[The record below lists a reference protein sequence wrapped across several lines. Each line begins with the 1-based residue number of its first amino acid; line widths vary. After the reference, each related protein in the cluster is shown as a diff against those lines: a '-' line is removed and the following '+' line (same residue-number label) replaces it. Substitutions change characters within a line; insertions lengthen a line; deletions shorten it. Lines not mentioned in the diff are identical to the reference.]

1 MNDWVATYTTDPATG
16 RITST
21 RIGPAGSG
29 PPTQAQQPGGDP
41 WAAFPDAAPAAPA
54 APATSAAKGDPWAA
68 FPDAPPEAKPGST
81 RTVGT
86 GEAIGAGLA
95 EGLSFGLA
103 PAIAGVAETGGPVT
117 PSGSEASDAVTKF
130 LLGAGHMIADKFSNH
145 PDPAVTEAYNRGR
158 EAALQNQ
165 QLAQE
170 QHPYAFAGGQLAGAL
185 AVPIPGLSA
194 ARGATT
200 LARVGRSVGAGAVG
214 GGLYGGGSAVSEG
227 QGAAGIATGAAQGAG
242 AGTLFGAAGAGVA
255 ETVSKVANR
264 VGSLFRGAVGDES
277 AKAEAARKIIESI
290 RADHAAADEAG
301 RAIRLDPAAIA
312 QANIA
317 GTPRA
322 IVDTGGERT
331 RALFRSSANVSPEAR
346 QAAEDFT
353 QKRYRQQ
360 SERVAPYVRDL
371 AGGTAAGDDVEAI
384 KAAARA
390 ANKPNYDRAY
400 ARGDRPINTPGLEQ
414 LMGSEAVPKAMA
426 GAVER
431 GRNRAALDG
440 YGAFN
445 PRVKATPDG
454 KVVFQKG
461 ANGLPAYPNLQFWD
475 YTQRE
480 LRDMATAAERAG
492 RNEEAATLKGLHGK
506 LLGELDKAVPEFGNA
521 RGVAAKF
528 FGAADAHEA
537 GADFVRR
544 NVDWREAGR
553 LLSKM
558 SDPERELFARGFAS
572 RLADEIEKT
581 GNRNNVLDSIFLDSP
596 LAKRKIVMA
605 LGQERANQLE
615 ALLRAESLIDQ
626 ARKALGNS
634 TTARQ
639 LRELGMS
646 AGHGVAGAGAVG
658 ALEAVKE
665 HDFEPSH
672 VIAAALLFG
681 AARHGAHVIDDRVA
695 RHIGKLLVSSNSRE
709 LQRGLEIVTKKP
721 VLMNALRQAT
731 AGTARVG
738 AHDIGTRK
746 ALAGGAALLESS
758 LGSDESGHHG
768 IDTLSDQVG
777 Q

>member
-16 RITST
+16 RQIT

-41 WAAFPDAAPAAPA
+41 WAAFPDAAPAVPA

-68 FPDAPPEAKPGST
+68 FPDTPPEAKSGST

-95 EGLSFGLA
+95 EGLTFGLA
-103 PAIAGVAETGGPVT
+103 PAMAGVAETGGPVT

-158 EAALQNQ
+158 ERALQDQ

-242 AGTLFGAAGAGVA
+242 AGTLFGAAGAGAA

>member
-1 MNDWVATYTTDPATG
+1 
-16 RITST
+16 
-21 RIGPAGSG
+21 
-29 PPTQAQQPGGDP
+29 
-41 WAAFPDAAPAAPA
+41 
-54 APATSAAKGDPWAA
+54 
-68 FPDAPPEAKPGST
+68 
-81 RTVGT
+81 
-86 GEAIGAGLA
+86 
-95 EGLSFGLA
+95 
-103 PAIAGVAETGGPVT
+103 
-117 PSGSEASDAVTKF
+117 
-130 LLGAGHMIADKFSNH
+130 
-145 PDPAVTEAYNRGR
+145 
-158 EAALQNQ
+158 
-165 QLAQE
+165 
-170 QHPYAFAGGQLAGAL
+170 
-185 AVPIPGLSA
+185 
-194 ARGATT
+194 
-200 LARVGRSVGAGAVG
+200 
-214 GGLYGGGSAVSEG
+214 
-227 QGAAGIATGAAQGAG
+227 
-242 AGTLFGAAGAGVA
+242 
-255 ETVSKVANR
+255 
-264 VGSLFRGAVGDES
+264 
-277 AKAEAARKIIESI
+277 
-290 RADHAAADEAG
+290 
-301 RAIRLDPAAIA
+301 
-312 QANIA
+312 
-317 GTPRA
+317 
-322 IVDTGGERT
+322 
-331 RALFRSSANVSPEAR
+331 
-346 QAAEDFT
+346 
-353 QKRYRQQ
+353 
-360 SERVAPYVRDL
+360 
-371 AGGTAAGDDVEAI
+371 
-384 KAAARA
+384 
-390 ANKPNYDRAY
+390 
-400 ARGDRPINTPGLEQ
+400 
-414 LMGSEAVPKAMA
+414 MGSEAVPKAMA

>member
-16 RITST
+16 RQIT

-68 FPDAPPEAKPGST
+68 FPDTPPEAKSGST

-86 GEAIGAGLA
+86 GEALGAGLA

-158 EAALQNQ
+158 ERALQDQ

-242 AGTLFGAAGAGVA
+242 AGTLFGAAGAGA
-255 ETVSKVANR
+255 GETVSKVAKR
-264 VGSLFRGAVGDES
+264 VGSLFRGAVSDES
-277 AKAEAARKIIESI
+277 ARTEAARKIVDTI
-290 RADHAAADEAG
+290 RADHTAAEETG
-301 RAIRLDPAAIA
+301 RSIRFDPAAVA
-312 QANIA
+312 EANVA

-331 RALFRSSANVSPEAR
+331 RALFRSAANVSPEAR

-353 QKRYRQQ
+353 QRRYRQQ
-360 SERVAPYVRDL
+360 SQRVAPYVRDL
-371 AGGTAAGDDVEAI
+371 AGGMAAGDDVERLA
-384 KAAARA
+384 AAARR
-390 ANKPNYDRAY
+390 ANKPLYDRAY

-414 LMGSEAVPKAMA
+414 LMSSEAVPQAMA
-426 GAVER
+426 GAVQR

-445 PRVKATPDG
+445 PKVKVT
-454 KVVFQKG
+454 VFQKG

-480 LRDMATAAERAG
+480 LKDMASAAERAG
-492 RNEEAATLKGLHGK
+492 RKEEAGTLKGLHAK
-506 LLGELDKAVPEFGNA
+506 LLDELDKAVPEFGNA
-521 RGVAAKF
+521 RGVAARF

-544 NVDWREAGR
+544 NVDWREARR
-553 LLSKM
+553 LLSTM

-572 RLADEIEKT
+572 RLADEIEKA
-581 GNRNNVLDSIFLDSP
+581 GNRGNVLDSIFLDSP
-596 LAKRKIVMA
+596 LAKRKIDMA
-605 LGQERANQLE
+605 LGPQRANQLE
-615 ALLRAESLIDQ
+615 ALLRAEALIDK
-626 ARKALGNS
+626 ARQALGNS

-639 LRELGMS
+639 LKELGMT
-646 AGHGVAGAGAVG
+646 AGHGLAGAGAVG
-658 ALEAVKE
+658 SLEAIKE
-665 HDFEPSH
+665 HDFQPSH
-672 VIAAALLFG
+672 VIAAALLVG
-681 AARHGAHVIDDRVA
+681 AARHGAHIVDDRVA
-695 RHIGKLLVSSNSRE
+695 RHVGELLVSRDPRE
-709 LQRGLEIVTKKP
+709 LARGLEIVTRKP

-746 ALAGGAALLESS
+746 VLAGAGALLESS
-758 LGSDESGHHG
+758 LGGEEGGHHG

>member
-16 RITST
+16 RQIT

-41 WAAFPDAAPAAPA
+41 WAAFPDAAPAVPA

-68 FPDAPPEAKPGST
+68 FPDTPPEAKSGST

-95 EGLSFGLA
+95 EGLTFGLA
-103 PAIAGVAETGGPVT
+103 PAMAGVAETGGPVT

-165 QLAQE
+165 QLAQK

-290 RADHAAADEAG
+290 RADHAAAEEAG
-301 RAIRLDPAAIA
+301 RSIRLDPEAIA

-322 IVDTGGERT
+322 IVDTGGGRT
-331 RALFRSSANVSPEAR
+331 RALFSSAANLSPEAR

-371 AGGTAAGDDVEAI
+371 AGGLAAGDDVEKI
-384 KAAARA
+384 KAAARVL
-390 ANKPNYDRAY
+390 NKPLYDRAY
-400 ARGDRPINTPGLEQ
+400 ARGDRPIISPKLEQ
-414 LMGSEAVPKAMA
+414 LMSSDAIPQAMA
-426 GAVER
+426 GAVKS

-445 PRVKATPDG
+445 PKVQVTPDG
-454 KVVFQKG
+454 RVVFQQGAKG
-461 ANGLPAYPNLQFWD
+461 PPTYPNMQFWD
-475 YTQRE
+475 YTQRQ
-480 LRDMATAAERAG
+480 LRDMVSVAEARG
-492 RNEEAATLKGLHGK
+492 RTEEAATLEGLHHA
-506 LLGELDKAVPEFGNA
+506 LVTELDRLVPEFGNA
-521 RGVAAKF
+521 RGIAAKF
-528 FGAADAHEA
+528 FGAADAHDA
-537 GADFVRR
+537 GAKFVMR
-544 NVDWREAGR
+544 NLDPREAGK
-553 LLSKM
+553 LLSQM
-558 SDPERELFARGFAS
+558 SAPERELFARGFAS
-572 RLADEIEKT
+572 RLADKIEES

-596 LAKRKIVMA
+596 LAKRKIKMA
-605 LGQERANQLE
+605 LGAERADRLE
-615 ALLRAESLIDQ
+615 ALLRTEALVDK
-626 ARKALGNS
+626 ARK
-634 TTARQ
+634 
-639 LRELGMS
+639 ELGGSPTTRLLANLGRS
-646 AGHGVAGAGAVG
+646 AGHGAVGAGAVG
-658 ALEAVKE
+658 TLEAIKE
-665 HDFEPSH
+665 HDFQPSH

-681 AARHGAHVIDDRVA
+681 AVRHGAHVVDDRVA
-695 RHIGKLLVSSNSRE
+695 RHVGNLLISSDARE
-709 LQRGLEIVTKKP
+709 LQRGLEIVTRKP
-721 VLMNALRQAT
+721 VLMDALRQAT